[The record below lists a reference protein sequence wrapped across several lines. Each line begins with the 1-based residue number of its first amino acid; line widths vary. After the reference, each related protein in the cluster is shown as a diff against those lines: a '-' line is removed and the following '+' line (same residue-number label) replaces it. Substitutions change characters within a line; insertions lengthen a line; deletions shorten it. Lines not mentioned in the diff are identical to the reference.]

1 MIVFHSFHVAP
12 RQDYLHS
19 IHFHSFPL
27 FYFKTSNQNYLI
39 SFNSIHFH
47 SFIIIQLHSIPFPSL
62 MNSQAKPNECWL
74 YLKYMSLIS
83 LHVYLRIICQS
94 VLFQFSASRD
104 ASCLYILKISKC
116 HYHPWIIIIFTLVL
130 SALYYL
136 VLIVKVIKAIST
148 KFFLFIINFS

>member
-1 MIVFHSFHVAP
+1 MIVFHSSHVAP
-12 RQDYLHS
+12 KQDYLHS

-39 SFNSIHFH
+39 PFHFIHFH
-47 SFIIIQLHSIPFPSL
+47 SLIIISFHSIPFSYELPSE
-62 MNSQAKPNECWL
+62 AYECWL

-136 VLIVKVIKAIST
+136 VLIVKVIKAISI